1 VSNSSRRS
9 DDQVYR
15 VVVVDDHEMILESIV
30 RLLAADRGSTSSHAL
45 TGIEGIESVRD
56 QSPDVL
62 VIDYHLP
69 DMDAPEAIAQFATLT
84 ETSRSSRS
92 PDRNVPERNS
102 HR

>member
-1 VSNSSRRS
+1 
-9 DDQVYR
+9 

-30 RLLAADRGSTSSHAL
+30 RLLAADPRINIVGTAL